1 MIDKLYIMS
10 YNISN
15 SGNILT
21 NIDSKNQRTR
31 EIALQNKVVDN
42 ILNITRNARNQ
53 INLHMPVDM
62 NEPQKAAE
70 DSKAGEAVKHVTS
83 DNPFVKYM
91 MQVQNMVGKQVI
103 GITAVSL
110 KTFFAVSTY
119 YNNIIDKAANDLI
132 KLPGEIEKSSENVND
147 ALKQGL
153 SPEEVEKTGLT
164 RSPEEKYIR
173 AASDIIYNTL
183 NKLFIVNPLDDTL
196 TCYSNLNFEKLID
209 LVDSS
214 PVLANF
220 EINPHSLN
228 VRFESRF
235 INQFGD
241 PAKGATPITLSSLL
255 HILQDKANRVDSA
268 LVLSSLLSAATD
280 FSSGI

>member
-1 MIDKLYIMS
+1 MS

-21 NIDSKNQRTR
+21 NINSKNQRTR

-119 YNNIIDKAANDLI
+119 YNNIIDKATNDLT
-132 KLPGEIEKSSENVND
+132 KLP
-147 ALKQGL
+147 
-153 SPEEVEKTGLT
+153 EEQ
-164 RSPEEKYIR
+164 YIR

-183 NKLFIVNPLDDTL
+183 DKLFIVNPLDDTL
-196 TCYSNLNFEKLID
+196 TCYSNLNFKKLID

-214 PVLANF
+214 LVLANF
-220 EINPHSLN
+220 EINPHRLN

-235 INQFGD
+235 INQFVD
-241 PAKGATPITLSSLL
+241 PAKGATPITLSLLL
-255 HILQDKANRVDSA
+255 HTLQDKANRVDSA

-280 FSSGI
+280 SNLCCF

>member
-132 KLPGEIEKSSENVND
+132 KLPEEIEE
-147 ALKQGL
+147 
-153 SPEEVEKTGLT
+153 TGLT
-164 RSPEEKYIR
+164 RSPEEKYVR

-209 LVDSS
+209 LVDSN

-220 EINPHSLN
+220 QINPHSLN

-235 INQFGD
+235 ADQFGD

-280 FSSGI
+280 FRSDK